1 MYNIQLQGLFRII
14 DDTGNAV
21 TPRGNKARAIIALLS
36 FANNNRRTRAQLQD
50 KLWSDRAAEQAAGSL
65 RQTLTEIRQALGHK
79 QNLVHSDARTV
90 WLNADIASFDIDTQR
105 IAPFSGQPTG
115 GDIDLL
121 DDIVVRDVEYQNWVA
136 QLQSSWQTGV
146 ADTLARVVA
155 NKTPVAPPAN
165 SKFDINISTAWPG
178 RIVFG
183 GTGASKADS
192 YFSRFLASWAM
203 QSIGDTGFDVVP
215 AGKIGSADGHFQ
227 FLVQAA
233 SPDGQTGI
241 SITILL
247 PDGRMAWCE
256 ALTTPKRVIDA
267 TTSPAVIRIVYE
279 GVDALLQAIITNLPS
294 QAELK
299 PSMLAALASRKLFSL
314 GGTNFGEAETLLKS
328 AMQNEQRGVYWAWL
342 ACLKA
347 MEFVEGPVERR
358 ANLPEM
364 THGYVAKA
372 LELEPHNATVLALCG
387 HARNVVNRDFFT
399 GFELSRRAVERAPY
413 NPLALTI
420 HATSNFYLGRYAEA
434 DVLARTSCGIA
445 SNGPYRYFADT
456 SRLISAA
463 LTGNYDEALRLAQVT
478 HSLKPDYLPPLRYLA
493 ALSLK
498 SQDFETAS
506 ATLETIRKRLP
517 GYSLDQMREA
527 SASVPGF
534 SQSDFFKF
542 NGRDAE

>member
-1 MYNIQLQGLFRII
+1 M
-14 DDTGNAV
+14 
-21 TPRGNKARAIIALLS
+21 
-36 FANNNRRTRAQLQD
+36 
-50 KLWSDRAAEQAAGSL
+50 
-65 RQTLTEIRQALGHK
+65 
-79 QNLVHSDARTV
+79 
-90 WLNADIASFDIDTQR
+90 TQ
-105 IAPFSGQPTG
+105 
-115 GDIDLL
+115 
-121 DDIVVRDVEYQNWVA
+121 
-136 QLQSSWQTGV
+136 
-146 ADTLARVVA
+146 
-155 NKTPVAPPAN
+155 
-165 SKFDINISTAWPG
+165 
-178 RIVFG
+178 
-183 GTGASKADS
+183 
-192 YFSRFLASWAM
+192 
-203 QSIGDTGFDVVP
+203 
-215 AGKIGSADGHFQ
+215 
-227 FLVQAA
+227 
-233 SPDGQTGI
+233 
-241 SITILL
+241 
-247 PDGRMAWCE
+247 
-256 ALTTPKRVIDA
+256 
-267 TTSPAVIRIVYE
+267 
-279 GVDALLQAIITNLPS
+279 
-294 QAELK
+294 
-299 PSMLAALASRKLFSL
+299 
-314 GGTNFGEAETLLKS
+314 
-328 AMQNEQRGVYWAWL
+328 
-342 ACLKA
+342 
-347 MEFVEGPVERR
+347 
-358 ANLPEM
+358 
-364 THGYVAKA
+364 GYVAKA